1 MKSLLTN
8 EVSFMS
14 TNQIADNLRL
24 KDAAAYIGVS
34 RPTLWRLAEQDPTFP
49 KKIRISSRCCIYR
62 RADLQSW
69 LASKEI

>member
-1 MKSLLTN
+1 
-8 EVSFMS
+8 MS

-34 RPTLWRLAEQDPTFP
+34 KPTLWRLAEQDKNFP

-62 RADLQSW
+62 KADLDAW
-69 LASKEI
+69 LESKEG

>member
-1 MKSLLTN
+1 MNFTN
-8 EVSFMS
+8 
-14 TNQIADNLRL
+14 TNDNLRL

-34 RPTLWRLAEQDPTFP
+34 KPTLWRLAEQDPTFP

-62 RADLQSW
+62 RSDLQSW